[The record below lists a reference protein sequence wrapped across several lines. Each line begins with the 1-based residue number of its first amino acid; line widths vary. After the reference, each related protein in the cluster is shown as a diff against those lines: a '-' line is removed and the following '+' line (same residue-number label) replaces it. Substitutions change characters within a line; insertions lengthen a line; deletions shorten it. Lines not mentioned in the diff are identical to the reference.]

1 MDNREDNHKSRVFNW
16 KQTMCS
22 RMALGLRRDGSPVIA
37 EGERE
42 ALLTGH
48 SRVIVTMSDELRG

>member
-22 RMALGLRRDGSPVIA
+22 RMALGLRRDGSPIIA
-37 EGERE
+37 EGERGLVDGAFPCDSYHE
-42 ALLTGH
+42 
-48 SRVIVTMSDELRG
+48 